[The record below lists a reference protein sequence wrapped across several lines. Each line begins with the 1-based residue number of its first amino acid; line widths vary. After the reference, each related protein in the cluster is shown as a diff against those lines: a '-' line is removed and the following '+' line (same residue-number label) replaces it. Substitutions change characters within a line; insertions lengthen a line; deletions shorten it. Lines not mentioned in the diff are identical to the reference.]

1 MYEVIVVAGLYEM
14 TVLAGC
20 VCVTVTVVGQVPYQ
34 PSPPPGGQ
42 LAETVTVVGLQPPGG
57 YPSGAPGA
65 DTVTVAAAHEL
76 DEDVFEVELD
86 EVVFQLGYVLP

>member
-20 VCVTVTVVGQVPYQ
+20 VCVTVTVVGQVPY
-34 PSPPPGGQ
+34 PSPPPPGGQ
-42 LAETVTVVGLQPPGG
+42 LADTVTVVGRQSPGG
-57 YPSGAPGA
+57 YAPGA
-65 DTVTVAAAHEL
+65 ETVTVEAAHEL

-86 EVVFQLGYVLP
+86 EVVL